1 MAITWRNIDAPHVGG
16 AASLFQQA
24 GQSLNNGFQG
34 LQDVLKQ
41 YQGQEKAN
49 WDAAKEQ
56 NTQAFLDRLSQ
67 AKTPEEMAALQA
79 SGELDRL
86 KAGFGAQVD
95 RTAVRN
101 ALDTRGDFLRQ
112 QATNKMTYDN
122 QAQDNADAPIRDRF
136 LAEAR
141 QIDVSDPS
149 KVEAQLNMLEAR
161 LAESGMSARGQAATA
176 QGLVDIRKSLF
187 GDYKTTQDM
196 ANDKTRLGLEAT
208 RTNTQVAEAGQR
220 MKFARTNQDYVL
232 QEREASAL
240 ASRALHDA
248 SDLANARDNYL
259 KLSQHL
265 PAELRDKGLGQL
277 AQLYTKATG
286 ITPEQDAAIQ
296 AELAPYNAD
305 IEVAQEYVNSKP
317 VFAQAEQDKV
327 TEGTAISEAV
337 KRTPGDE
344 KYTADTIRKKVAEF
358 RKNRKLSDDVN
369 LGAVLQESLRR
380 LGTYDPWGPGEV
392 SLDTGKLSD
401 IMDEVYND
409 FDTYQEYQEKLR
421 IAESAKATKQKE
433 LQSTLNLRNALKR
446 PPPSK

>member
-1 MAITWRNIDAPHVGG
+1 MAITWRNIEGGNQMVSMVGMRDAQR
-16 AASLFQQA
+16 SMTD
-24 GQSLNNGFQG
+24 GFQG

-49 WDAAKEQ
+49 WDAGKEQ

-67 AKTPEEMAALQA
+67 VRTPEEMAAVQA

-86 KAGFGAQVD
+86 KAGFGAQID
-95 RTAVRN
+95 RSAVRN

-112 QATNKMTYDN
+112 QATNKMVYDN
-122 QAQDNADAPIRDRF
+122 QAQDNADAPIRDQF

-220 MKFARTNQDYVL
+220 MEFARDNQDYVL
-232 QEREASAL
+232 QERAANAL
-240 ASRALHDA
+240 ASQALEGA
-248 SDLANARDNYL
+248 TDLATARQKYL
-259 KLSQHL
+259 ASSGDL
-265 PAELRDKGLGQL
+265 PAELRNKGLSALGT
-277 AQLYTKATG
+277 LYTQATG
-286 ITPEQDAAIQ
+286 ITPEQDEEIQ
-296 AELAPYNAD
+296 RMLSPFDAE
-305 IEVAQEYVNSKP
+305 IKVAQEDVNSKP

-327 TEGTAISEAV
+327 TEGAAIMEAM
-337 KRTPGDE
+337 KRTPGEEDN
-344 KYTADTIRKKVAEF
+344 TSRKIQDQVKKF
-358 RKNRKLSDDVN
+358 RSRRKLSDDVN

-380 LGTYDPWGPGEV
+380 VGVDEATFGDDT
-392 SLDTGKLSD
+392 LDTSKLSD
-401 IMDEVYND
+401 IMDQVYND
-409 FDTYQEYQEKLR
+409 FVTYQGYQEKLR
-421 IAESAKATKQKE
+421 VAEQNKSAAQQE
-433 LQSTLNLRNALKR
+433 LMGRYKIRNAFNFS
-446 PPPSK
+446 PPK

>member
-1 MAITWRNIDAPHVGG
+1 MAITWRNIDAPSVGG

-49 WDAAKEQ
+49 WDAGKEQ

-67 AKTPEEMAALQA
+67 VRTPEEMAALQA
-79 SGELDRL
+79 SGQLDRER
-86 KAGFGAQVD
+86 AQFGSHID
-95 RTAVRN
+95 RSAVRN

-122 QAQDNADAPIRDRF
+122 LAQDNADAPIRDRF

-187 GDYKTTQDM
+187 GDYKTTQDL
-196 ANDKTRLGLEAT
+196 ANDKT
-208 RTNTQVAEAGQR
+208 RTNTQVDEAGQR
-220 MKFARTNQDYVL
+220 MKFARDNQDYVL
-232 QEREASAL
+232 QERAANAL
-240 ASRALHDA
+240 ASQALEGA
-248 SDLANARDNYL
+248 PDLATARQKYL
-259 KLSQHL
+259 ASSGDL
-265 PAELRDKGLGQL
+265 PAEIRNKGLGSL
-277 AQLYTKATG
+277 EALYTKATG
-286 ITPEQDAAIQ
+286 LTPEQEAHIQ
-296 AELAPYNAD
+296 KELAPFDAE
-305 IEVAQEYVNSKP
+305 IAMAQEYVNSKP

-327 TEGTAISEAV
+327 TEGKAISEAV

-344 KYTADTIRKKVAEF
+344 KYTADTIREKVAEF
-358 RKNRKLSDDVN
+358 RKKRKLGDDIN

-409 FDTYQEYQEKLR
+409 FATYQEYQEKLR
-421 IAESAKATKQKE
+421 TAESAKATKQKE
-433 LQSTLNLRNALKR
+433 LQSTLNIRNALKR
-446 PPPSK
+446 PPPK

>member
-16 AASLFQQA
+16 AASLFHQA

-49 WDAAKEQ
+49 WDAGKEQ

-112 QATNKMTYDN
+112 QATNKMVYDN

-141 QIDVSDPS
+141 QIDVSDPKQVES
-149 KVEAQLNMLEAR
+149 KLNLLEQR
-161 LAESGMSARGQAATA
+161 LADSGLSARGQAAVA

-220 MKFARTNQDYVL
+220 MKFARDNQEYVL
-232 QEREASAL
+232 QERAANAL
-240 ASRALHDA
+240 ASQALEGA
-248 SDLANARDNYL
+248 PDLATARQKYL
-259 KLSQHL
+259 ASSGDL
-265 PAELRDKGLGQL
+265 PAELRNKGLSSLGT
-277 AQLYTKATG
+277 LYTQATG
-286 ITPEQDAAIQ
+286 ITPEQDEEIQ
-296 AELAPYNAD
+296 RMLSPFDAEVK
-305 IEVAQEYVNSKP
+305 VAQEYVNSKP
-317 VFAQAEQDKV
+317 TFAQAEQDKV
-327 TEGTAISEAV
+327 TEGVAISEAA
-337 KRTPGDE
+337 KLAKDDQAGAAED
-344 KYTADTIRKKVAEF
+344 IRGKVSEF
-358 RKNRKLSDDVN
+358 RKKRGLKEDVN

-380 LGTYDPWGPGEV
+380 IGVYDPWGPGEHA
-392 SLDTGKLSD
+392 LDTDALPD
-401 IMDEVYND
+401 IMDQVYND
-409 FDTYQEYQEKLR
+409 FVTYQGYQEKLR
-421 IAESAKATKQKE
+421 VAEQNKSAAQQE
-433 LQSTLNLRNALKR
+433 LMGRYKIRNAFNFS
-446 PPPSK
+446 PPK

>member
-1 MAITWRNIDAPHVGG
+1 MAITWRNIEGGNQMVSMMGMRDAQR
-16 AASLFQQA
+16 SMTD
-24 GQSLNNGFQG
+24 GFQG

-49 WDAAKEQ
+49 WDAGKEQ

-86 KAGFGAQVD
+86 KAGFGAQID
-95 RTAVRN
+95 RSAVRN

-136 LAEAR
+136 LTEAR

-220 MKFARTNQDYVL
+220 MQFARDNQNYVL
-232 QEREASAL
+232 QERAANAL
-240 ASRALHDA
+240 ASQALEGA
-248 SDLANARDNYL
+248 PDLATARDTY
-259 KLSQHL
+259 KQLSKDL
-265 PAELRDKGLGQL
+265 PVEIRDKGLDQL
-277 AQLYTKATG
+277 GQLYTKATG
-286 ITPEQDAAIQ
+286 ITPEQDEEIQ
-296 AELAPYNAD
+296 RMLSSFDAD
-305 IEVAQEYVNSKP
+305 IKDAQEYVNSKP
-317 VFAQAEQDKV
+317 TFAQAEQDKV
-327 TEGTAISEAV
+327 TEGVAIMGAME
-337 KRTPGDE
+337 RTPGDE
-344 KYTADTIRKKVAEF
+344 KDTANSIRRKVTEF
-358 RKNRKLSDDVN
+358 RQKRKLGDDVN

-401 IMDEVYND
+401 IMDQVYND
-409 FDTYQEYQEKLR
+409 FITYQGYQEKLR
-421 IAESAKATKQKE
+421 TAEESKAAAQQE
-433 LQSTLNLRNALKR
+433 LMGRYKIRNAFNFS
-446 PPPSK
+446 PPK

>member
-1 MAITWRNIDAPHVGG
+1 MAITWRNIDAPSVGG

-49 WDAAKEQ
+49 WDAGKEQ

-67 AKTPEEMAALQA
+67 VRTPEEMAALQA

-86 KAGFGAQVD
+86 KAGFGAQID

-187 GDYKTTQDM
+187 GDYKTTQDL
-196 ANDKTRLGLEAT
+196 ANDKTRTNIQVDEA
-208 RTNTQVAEAGQR
+208 RQR
-220 MKFARTNQDYVL
+220 MKFARDNQDYVL
-232 QEREASAL
+232 QERAANAL
-240 ASRALHDA
+240 ASQALEGA
-248 SDLANARDNYL
+248 PDLATARQKYL
-259 KLSQHL
+259 ASSGDL
-265 PAELRDKGLGQL
+265 PAELRNKGLSALGT
-277 AQLYTKATG
+277 LYTQATG
-286 ITPEQDAAIQ
+286 ITPEQDEEIQ
-296 AELAPYNAD
+296 RMLSPFDAE
-305 IEVAQEYVNSKP
+305 IKVAQEYVNSKP
-317 VFAQAEQDKV
+317 TFAQAEQDKV
-327 TEGTAISEAV
+327 TEGVAIMEAM
-337 KRTPGDE
+337 KRTPGEEDN
-344 KYTADTIRKKVAEF
+344 TSRKIQDQVKKF
-358 RKNRKLSDDVN
+358 RSKRKLGDDVN

-380 LGTYDPWGPGEV
+380 VGVDEATFGDDT
-392 SLDTGKLSD
+392 LDTSKLSD
-401 IMDEVYND
+401 IMDQVYND
-409 FDTYQEYQEKLR
+409 FVTYQGYQEKLR
-421 IAESAKATKQKE
+421 AAEQSKSAAQQE
-433 LQSTLNLRNALKR
+433 LMGRYKIRNALNFS
-446 PPPSK
+446 PSK